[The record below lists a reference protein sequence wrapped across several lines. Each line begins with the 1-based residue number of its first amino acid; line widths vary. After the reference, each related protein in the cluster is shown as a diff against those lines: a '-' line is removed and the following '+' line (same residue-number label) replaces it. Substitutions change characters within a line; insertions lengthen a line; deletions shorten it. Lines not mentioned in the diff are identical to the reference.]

1 MKYVRLSILFAF
13 AAFLLS
19 ACQKELSFE
28 AGLAKGSLKKDAS
41 TGDCLPFLVNGSYQ
55 KDSLLKPTVN
65 YVDIQIDISQI
76 GSYSLRTD
84 TVNGYSFSAAGTATV
99 AGVNSVRLLAAGKP
113 LAASLDVFSVRF
125 DTSVCQFDV
134 VVTGTGGGGGGGT
147 LAVYTLAGSPTAC
160 TGATQSGTYNMGLP
174 TNSSNTVT
182 LTANV
187 TTAGT
192 YTISTGVVNG
202 VSFSGSGSLAVG
214 NGQTIT
220 LVANGGTPTAM
231 GTFPY
236 PISNGTSNCSFNV
249 IYGAATAPATFTFN
263 CPAATSAGTYQQ
275 GTATTAA
282 NTITLPVTVTGGGS
296 YNITTNNNGI
306 TFSGSGVLPAT
317 PAAQS
322 ITLNAT
328 VGNTPTAAGTFTYTI
343 NGGGGPACAVSITC
357 TAAPPPVNNTDSIV
371 ATIDGVVKTF
381 KIRDTA
387 QLDNTSLPGY
397 AAVIVFGESNA
408 AGDEFMGLAVAKQGT
423 SLTPGTYTV
432 NQFPAA
438 FVGATYS
445 NATDDYTA
453 QSDLNGMQQT
463 PGFTVTITSI
473 TATRVIGTF
482 SGRLLDN
489 SGAGPGFKTVTNG
502 IFSVTIYP

>member
-13 AAFLLS
+13 ATFIFS

-28 AGLAKGSLKKDAS
+28 AGLAKGSLKKDLG
-41 TGDCLPFLVNGSYQ
+41 TGDCQPFLVNGNYQ
-55 KDSLLKPTVN
+55 KDSLLKATVN
-65 YVDIQIDISQI
+65 FVDIQIDISQI
-76 GSYSLRTD
+76 GSYSIKTD
-84 TVNGYSFSAAGTATV
+84 TVNGYSFTAAGTATV
-99 AGVNSVRLLAAGKP
+99 AGINTVRLIAAGKP
-113 LAASLDVFSVRF
+113 LAASLDIFTVKF

-134 VVTGTGGGGGGGT
+134 VVSGTGGGGGGT
-147 LAVYTLAGSPTAC
+147 QAVYTLAGSPTAC

-174 TNSSNTVT
+174 TSSSNTVT

-236 PISNGTSNCSFNV
+236 PVSNGTSNCSFNV
-249 IYGAATAPATFTFN
+249 VYGAATAPAAFTFN

-275 GTATTAA
+275 GTATTTA
-282 NTITLPVTVTGGGS
+282 NTITLPITVTVGGS
-296 YNITTNNNGI
+296 YNITTSNNGV

-317 PAAQS
+317 PASQS

-328 VGNTPTAAGTFTYTI
+328 VGNIPTAAGPFSYTV
-343 NGGGGPACAVSITC
+343 NGGGGAACAVNITY
-357 TAAPPPVNNTDSIV
+357 TAAPVNNTDSIV
-371 ATIDGVVKTF
+371 ATIDGVLKTF

-397 AAVIVFGESNA
+397 AAVIIFGESNA

-423 SLTPGTYTV
+423 SLTPGTYTI

-445 NATDDYTA
+445 NATDDYNA

-473 TATRVIGTF
+473 TSTRVIGTF

-489 SGAGPGFKTVTNG
+489 MGAGPGFKTVTNG